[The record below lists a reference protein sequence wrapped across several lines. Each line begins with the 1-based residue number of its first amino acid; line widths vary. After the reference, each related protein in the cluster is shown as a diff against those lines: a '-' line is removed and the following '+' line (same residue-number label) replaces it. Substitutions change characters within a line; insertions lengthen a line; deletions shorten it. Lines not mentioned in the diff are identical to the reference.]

1 MRILCFA
8 LVLLGFGSCY
18 APERNCEKFQTGT
31 FVFESIIND
40 KIQTTT
46 FYRSAELEIE
56 QYQGT
61 IDSASI
67 RWVNPCEC
75 ILTKINPENNQEKRP
90 LKIRILQTT
99 SDTYTFEYSYVN
111 QPGNSQ
117 RGTATKISD
126 TWKSSLPQKP

>member
-1 MRILCFA
+1 MLRSGIAKNFRR
-8 LVLLGFGSCY
+8 
-18 APERNCEKFQTGT
+18 APLF
-31 FVFESIIND
+31 FESIIND

-90 LKIRILQTT
+90 LKIRILRTT
-99 SDTYTFEYSYVN
+99 ADTYTFEYSYVN

-117 RGTATKISD
+117 RGTATKISE
-126 TWKSSLPQKP
+126 TWKPSLPQKP